1 MKIKTIKQKILIPDE
16 KGGIRETVFVDV
28 QAELDERTGEYF
40 LSDAALRKLDRIKAR
55 YMGLLLPSEIK
66 ELRQRFNKTQAD
78 MCAILCLGAKT
89 WTRWETGAARPLPF
103 YGKVLVA
110 LYEGRLSLDELC
122 VQHDKCRMWFNQPE
136 KMCYSCSG
144 LAEQLSNNSTLKRRT
159 YDEARDLQAV
169 A

>member
-40 LSDAALRKLDRIKAR
+40 LSDAALRKLDRVKAR

-78 MCAILCLGAKT
+78 MCSILGLGAKT

-103 YGKVLVA
+103 YGKVLIA
-110 LYEGRLSLDELC
+110 LYEGRLSLDALC
-122 VQHDKCRMWFNQPE
+122 AQHDQCLMWFNQPE

-159 YDEARDLQAV
+159 YDDTRDLQAV